1 MAYRKTNSHDDYEE
15 RVELANSISIVD
27 YARKNGMEIIYE
39 DESIAITI
47 DEDTEHDL
55 IIYKENNS
63 WRLDKEAEPG
73 DMNDIVYGNT
83 VRFAARKEKIY
94 WKDAIEV
101 LVTDRGKYQSSEEY
115 NSAYEKDEVERLN
128 NELLNMNIPVN
139 SNDTPEA
146 NKPSERNNEASL
158 NNVPPQPRQQNQT
171 SQQTVNTTSEV
182 NRRNMN
188 PIPPNQQVIPFPPQ
202 QQNGYRRTFT
212 KEQMAEILAGV
223 KKGLNVA
230 AYDNIYLRPEQMK
243 QIRLG
248 MQKGI
253 DPTPY
258 SYPFVPAEYMKE
270 MRLAI
275 QKGLDISLLAIR
287 DNRCVFHPDQA
298 REIRIGME
306 KGLSMSDIQLYA
318 RPYLHPEVMKEIR
331 LGLQDGIQQMK
342 ELNAGNY
349 TAKDIHTIRTTI
361 LINKLLE
368 AIAVHAKNLYEKILD
383 LFQKIIEK
391 KLYAAND
398 GPEEGQDKYFDQENE
413 VQHEMKAAATQ
424 IYNAME
430 ESMEELPTD
439 EKIIVFTDAV
449 RRVASKAAA
458 MEQSLDAEPSVIMVQ
473 SIQDIVE
480 AQAEFA
486 LKQQAAENLMDE
498 YVNDFNLQEES
509 YNIKHVEFSTKVMT
523 DHGLTQEQKTEI
535 IKETLGSM
543 YGEMVADIWVE
554 RISQESKLL
563 QEQTRAKMVMYQDY
577 EQQFAEVQLEE
588 VEYSM
593 EP

>member
-1 MAYRKTNSHDDYEE
+1 MAYRKTDSQDEYDG

-39 DESIAITI
+39 DESMAITI
-47 DEDTEHDL
+47 DEDTEFDL
-55 IIYKENNS
+55 IIYKEKNS
-63 WRLDKEAEPG
+63 WRLDKVAEPG
-73 DMNDIVYGNT
+73 DMNDIVFGNT
-83 VRFAARKEKIY
+83 VRFAARQEKIF

-115 NSAYEKDEVERLN
+115 NSAYEKAEVERLN
-128 NELLNMNIPVN
+128 NEGPNKNIPVDN
-139 SNDTPEA
+139 NDTPEA
-146 NKPSERNNEASL
+146 NIPSERNNVASL
-158 NNVPPQPRQQNQT
+158 NNVPPQPDQPRPQNQT
-171 SQQTVNTTSEV
+171 SQQTFNTSG
-182 NRRNMN
+182 
-188 PIPPNQQVIPFPPQ
+188 IPPSQQVIPFPPQ

-223 KKGLNVA
+223 KKGINVA

-287 DNRCVFHPDQA
+287 DNHCVFHPDQA
-298 REIRIGME
+298 REIRIGLE

-368 AIAVHAKNLYEKILD
+368 AIAIHARNLYEKILD
-383 LFQKIIEK
+383 IFQKIIEK
-391 KLYAAND
+391 NLYVANV

-413 VQHEMKAAATQ
+413 VLHGMKVAAAQ
-424 IYNAME
+424 IYSAME
-430 ESMEELPTD
+430 ENLEELPTD
-439 EKIIVFTDAV
+439 EKIIAFTDAV
-449 RRVASKAAA
+449 RRVASKAVA
-458 MEQSLDAEPSVIMVQ
+458 MEQSLEAEPSVIMEQ
-473 SIQDIVE
+473 SIRDIVE

-486 LKQQAAENLMDE
+486 LKQQAAENLMEE
-498 YVNDFNLQEES
+498 YVDDFNLQEES
-509 YNIKHVEFSTKVMT
+509 YNIKHVEFSSKVMT

-563 QEQTRAKMVMYQDY
+563 QEQNRAKMVMYQDY
-577 EQQFAEVQLEE
+577 EQQQFAEVQLEE